1 MAVADSLNDP
11 LLKTAPAASAADAPP
26 TPPGGASSSTGTTG
40 GTTTGST
47 GSGSSIGA
55 ASRRK
60 QSTQDQINET
70 FEMVKAY
77 ALQETVTP
85 LRTAGR
91 WIALGLVGAV
101 LIGMA
106 TFFLSLGLLRLVQTE
121 WPDVFEGRWMKLLP
135 YLFALV
141 LCTIV
146 IVAALSRINKQ
157 PLTKE
162 KR

>member
-1 MAVADSLNDP
+1 MADSLNDP
-11 LLKTAPAASAADAPP
+11 LLKSAPAAPAADASAAPS
-26 TPPGGASSSTGTTG
+26 GGASSSTSTG
-40 GTTTGST
+40 GTST
-47 GSGSSIGA
+47 AGSSVGA

-60 QSTQDQINET
+60 QSTQDQVNET
-70 FEMVKAY
+70 LEMVKAY
-77 ALQETVTP
+77 ALQETVNP
-85 LRTAGR
+85 LKTAGR

-121 WPDVFEGRWMKLLP
+121 FPDAFDGRWTKLLP